1 MLPGLSLSPPPFP
14 SSPGSSS
21 RCRKVATRVNSPS
34 VSALPLKIPYH
45 TASFHFRNIRVLS
58 ATKGT
63 SRLNNQWIA
72 RPHAFGRL
80 PHPVLV
86 FIHSYFTILY
96 KPSLSLWFFSLLL
109 FSCIF
114 IFCFYSY
121 LLHSLFFCFP
131 FFFLT
136 SFFHYIFLPLIFALF
151 SSFNFF
157 LILFLNIFSIFY
169 CRSFF
174 FLCFPF
180 SLSLFLL
187 PFFFFLYICFAILS
201 YFAPFQVFFR
211 FFRSILSFGTILFL
225 DKTLFPTKSY
235 QFFLTFEPFTLS
247 FSYHSVHNLFIYW
260 FTGFIL
266 SPHALSVF
274 IYLP

>member
-1 MLPGLSLSPPPFP
+1 MLPGLSLTPPLFP

-96 KPSLSLWFFSLLL
+96 KPSLFPFRSFP
-109 FSCIF
+109 
-114 IFCFYSY
+114 FYSF
-121 LLHSLFFCFP
+121 LVFLFFDFIHTFYILYFSVFPFSYVFLSLHFSTFNLCP
-131 FFFLT
+131 FFF
-136 SFFHYIFLPLIFALF
+136 I
-151 SSFNFF
+151 
-157 LILFLNIFSIFY
+157 
-169 CRSFF
+169 
-174 FLCFPF
+174 
-180 SLSLFLL
+180 
-187 PFFFFLYICFAILS
+187 
-201 YFAPFQVFFR
+201 
-211 FFRSILSFGTILFL
+211 
-225 DKTLFPTKSY
+225 
-235 QFFLTFEPFTLS
+235 
-247 FSYHSVHNLFIYW
+247 
-260 FTGFIL
+260 
-266 SPHALSVF
+266 
-274 IYLP
+274 

>member
-86 FIHSYFTILY
+86 FIHSYFTILNH
-96 KPSLSLWFFSLLL
+96 PFPFGSFP
-109 FSCIF
+109 
-114 IFCFYSY
+114 FYSF
-121 LLHSLFFCFP
+121 LVFLFFAFIHTFYILYFSVFP
-131 FFFLT
+131 FFFL
-136 SFFHYIFLPLIFALF
+136 
-151 SSFNFF
+151 
-157 LILFLNIFSIFY
+157 
-169 CRSFF
+169 R
-174 FLCFPF
+174 
-180 SLSLFLL
+180 
-187 PFFFFLYICFAILS
+187 
-201 YFAPFQVFFR
+201 
-211 FFRSILSFGTILFL
+211 LSFIT
-225 DKTLFPTKSY
+225 
-235 QFFLTFEPFTLS
+235 FF
-247 FSYHSVHNLFIYW
+247 
-260 FTGFIL
+260 
-266 SPHALSVF
+266 
-274 IYLP
+274 YL

>member
-1 MLPGLSLSPPPFP
+1 MILSRHEAACTLEVWWVMLPGLSLSPPPFP
-14 SSPGSSS
+14 PSPGFSS

-96 KPSLSLWFFSLLL
+96 KPFLSLSFFSLLL

-131 FFFLT
+131 FFF
-136 SFFHYIFLPLIFALF
+136 SYVF
-151 SSFNFF
+151 
-157 LILFLNIFSIFY
+157 
-169 CRSFF
+169 
-174 FLCFPF
+174 
-180 SLSLFLL
+180 LSLHFSTFNLC
-187 PFFFFLYICFAILS
+187 PFFFPY
-201 YFAPFQVFFR
+201 
-211 FFRSILSFGTILFL
+211 
-225 DKTLFPTKSY
+225 
-235 QFFLTFEPFTLS
+235 FFLNS
-247 FSYHSVHNLFIYW
+247 F
-260 FTGFIL
+260 
-266 SPHALSVF
+266 P
-274 IYLP
+274 